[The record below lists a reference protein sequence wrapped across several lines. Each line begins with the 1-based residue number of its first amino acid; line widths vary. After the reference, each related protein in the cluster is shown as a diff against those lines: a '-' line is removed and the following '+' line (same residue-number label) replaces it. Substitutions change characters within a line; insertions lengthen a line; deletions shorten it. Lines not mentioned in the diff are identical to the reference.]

1 RQVKQRKNK
10 RPQLSYL
17 RDSSSIEQDADIVL
31 FVFREAYYHELQKPD
46 DDQKLPAWAARAEV
60 LHNSAEISIAKYRH
74 GPTAT
79 VELNFEPDLTRFS
92 CRERR
97 YDPPPGSGESAYH

>member
-1 RQVKQRKNK
+1 MKAGSRLRGDRLVRPAGGGTGKKQG
-10 RPQLSYL
+10 LG
-17 RDSSSIEQDADIVL
+17 
-31 FVFREAYYHELQKPD
+31 YHAMQKPD
-46 DDQKLPAWAARAEV
+46 DDQKMSAWTGRAEE
-60 LHNSAEISIAKYRH
+60 LHNSAEVIIAKHRR

-97 YDPPPGSGESAYH
+97 YDSTMGSGEKVFH